1 MTKRFFIISFIVLFT
16 ITTSGMPLIAH
27 YCNSMDSF
35 RLWNSIQFGENCIMH
50 QSNIE
55 EISCCESENES
66 DLIISNS
73 PENCC
78 LDQVIDNSVKDDFI
92 SSADYVKTPIQ
103 FISFQPL
110 NDYSFESVI
119 SESLLILNNSPPK
132 FLTNKIYLSISI
144 FLI

>member
-1 MTKRFFIISFIVLFT
+1 MTKKFFIISFIFLFT
-16 ITTSGMPLIAH
+16 ISTSGMPLIAH

-35 RLWNSIQFGENCIMH
+35 SLLNSIQFGDNCTMH

-55 EISCCESENES
+55 EILCCESEKES
-66 DLIISNS
+66 DIIISNS

-92 SSADYVKTPIQ
+92 SSADYVKTSIE

-110 NDYSFESVI
+110 NDYSFESATN
-119 SESLLILNNSPPK
+119 ESLLILNNSPPK